1 MRLKF
6 INGNF
11 ITLFIKLDPLNKP
24 FSKFAVFLF
33 FIFLSKWGQVFSQV
47 SFTTSPASIN
57 NTLTLCS
64 GSQILFT
71 NTTAGNVNTI
81 NWTFPG
87 GNPGNANTNGPH
99 IVTFSTPGTYVI
111 SLSVNGGVASTMQVV
126 IQASST
132 SSNLNLLLDNAC
144 VSGSGFGSST
154 FNDVTYFTSCAN
166 SFQGDNICLY
176 TTTTLTNNNSI
187 HNIFW
192 GDGTSNLYT
201 GSNIPSNQLAFQ
213 HYYQN
218 TGASFITYTLQE
230 SNNSCVRSKIYPLY
244 TGANPTAVIS
254 TGGVPTLCNPGS
266 VNYNIIPGT
275 QNTIGTIYTISV
287 NDAGGGSNTSYTFN
301 HPPPASLNHLFNSV
315 SCGTTSVI
323 NSNTYQNSFQVSISS
338 SNACGS
344 SSSAIGPINIQSAPD
359 AIVSTT
365 PSLATYNNKVCQFS
379 NVTFNDISTPGT
391 NINVQGNANSNPP
404 IPPYSCNNI
413 YKKIW
418 RLYGPLG
425 LITMSNAY
433 ATILSGSLG
442 TSQILSSANS
452 WVSGSTNVDVQFLL
466 PGNYKMT
473 LYVGA
478 QNNPCGIDSTVTN
491 ICVTPDFQVNIT
503 SPFVTA
509 CAPAIG
515 IFQNNSTPAQCNL
528 NNVSAWTVTPSN
540 PQNCGQPAWSYN
552 NNTNAQ
558 SLNASVAFTGPG
570 VYTVQLQNSLNSPVF
585 SNTTPLGC
593 QPKTTTAQITIK
605 APPVI
610 TLPPTFSFCED
621 ASFNPSATVNNCYGI
636 DALTFAWNFN
646 PNNNIPFN
654 SQPNPLLSANPNPGI
669 IYPQVGGPFP
679 FTVSVTN
686 ECGTTIE
693 NSTITITAEASA
705 SISYVGSPFCT
716 SITTPQAVTQA
727 GTTGGSYSSSTDL
740 NINAS
745 TGAITPS
752 LSIPGIYTVTYTVA
766 ASGGCAAVSTTAS
779 VTITAAP
786 TAIISYAGPFCKSET
801 VLQNVTLN
809 GTGAYTGGTF
819 SATPSG
825 LTIVS
830 SGTNAGAI
838 TPNTSS
844 AGTYTVT
851 YTIPASGG
859 CAAVPVTTTVTI
871 TPTPVTPIISY
882 SGPYCTSENA
892 PQAVTQTGA
901 IGGTYSASPSGLS
914 INASTGAITPSL
926 SIPGIYTVTYTVAAS
941 GGCAAVST
949 TASVTITAAPTAIIS
964 YAGPFCKSETVLQN
978 VTLNGTGAY
987 TGGTFSATP
996 SGLTIVSSGT
1006 NAGAITPNTSSA
1018 GTYTVTY
1025 TIPASGG
1032 CAAVPV
1038 TTTVTITP
1046 TPVTPII
1053 SYSGPYCTSENAPQA
1068 VTQTGAI
1075 GGTYSASPS
1084 GLSINAITGAIT
1096 PSASTAGT
1104 YTVTYTVA
1112 AAGGCAV
1119 VSATTTITINAVPSF
1134 LNTSIS
1140 ICSDLPIGFTFT
1152 SNPTPGVSS
1161 WNIVDTIMQS
1171 GLIPSNTN
1179 FQMAPNG
1186 STTTANLSAIAND
1199 VYTNTS
1205 GTNKTVTYKVVPTG
1219 SNGCLGDTFNI
1230 FVTILP
1236 EPVVS
1241 DTLYQNICSNTIL
1254 NSVFP
1259 PSFPVISPVWYYV
1272 NNLTFIGT
1280 VTIAGGQPITS
1291 NGAQIV
1297 ANAYPNTASQ
1307 DDIFLNTGSS
1317 TATVV
1322 YNVTPISTFGCV
1334 GSNFYMSVEI
1344 IPSNVAMLNEDTI
1357 IRCSGE
1363 CINLNLM
1370 SNSSLSPIWHYIPS
1384 NNNLQTPS
1392 QSVQFSPTISDCLI
1406 NTGNDIEQ
1414 IEYEVQ
1420 FIVGSDPNAG
1430 CPSSPDTITVFVNP
1444 LPTINPSADLNLCLD
1459 FATNP
1464 ILFTGNVT
1472 GSVYNWTAT
1481 NLNVGL
1487 PSLTGVNSIPSFL
1500 TTNSGLSPISTIVEV
1515 TPVFINNNVQCEGPI
1530 DQFTITINPVPS
1542 VFPVNEIILCEGE
1555 LSSSVILLGTLGGT
1569 IFNWVNSN
1577 VSVGLASPGAGNI
1590 PVFTAQNPTLLPI
1603 QSTVTVTPLFGLAQ
1617 CPGGAISF
1625 DITVK
1630 PAPTI
1635 IPQNA
1640 SICSGDTLDIN
1651 LSANLASTFQWFA
1664 TPNLNVLNETYT
1676 PTQNTDIINDLLVQ
1690 TTTIPQTVQYNVSA
1704 ISTQYNCESSP
1715 TIFNVIVNPLPVPSF
1730 TILNPPFCDLSP
1742 ISFQNNTTGILDF
1755 TWSFDDGIYSN
1766 LYSPSHQFPTFGAYD
1781 VQLNAI
1787 NPQTGCVDSIVNQ
1800 IIISPTPSA
1809 VFSYSDSLGCDVLD
1823 VTYTAVSSNPTWD
1836 YFWDFGN
1843 GETLQQASSVGYQFD
1858 LEGCYDVSLTVTNN
1872 NGCTATQLYTDIAC
1886 VYDSPIA
1893 SFSTDQYVLNEID
1906 PLVSF
1911 YNNSINANSFE
1922 WEFGDG
1928 TNSFAENPTHSY
1940 PEDAASYLVTLVAY
1954 NEISCTDSATI
1965 TIVILKDVGLYVPNS
1980 FTPDGDEY
1988 NHTFYPVL
1996 TEGFKKDSYHM
2007 SIFDRWGELV
2017 FESYDPSFG
2026 WNGTYGKNGIQC
2038 QIGTYTWVIEVIE
2051 LQSAVNRKYSG
2062 HLNLIR

>member
-1 MRLKF
+1 MTDTKV
-6 INGNF
+6 I
-11 ITLFIKLDPLNKP
+11 
-24 FSKFAVFLF
+24 
-33 FIFLSKWGQVFSQV
+33 
-47 SFTTSPASIN
+47 
-57 NTLTLCS
+57 
-64 GSQILFT
+64 
-71 NTTAGNVNTI
+71 TI
-81 NWTFPG
+81 NP
-87 GNPGNANTNGPH
+87 
-99 IVTFSTPGTYVI
+99 
-111 SLSVNGGVASTMQVV
+111 
-126 IQASST
+126 
-132 SSNLNLLLDNAC
+132 
-144 VSGSGFGSST
+144 
-154 FNDVTYFTSCAN
+154 
-166 SFQGDNICLY
+166 
-176 TTTTLTNNNSI
+176 
-187 HNIFW
+187 
-192 GDGTSNLYT
+192 
-201 GSNIPSNQLAFQ
+201 
-213 HYYQN
+213 
-218 TGASFITYTLQE
+218 
-230 SNNSCVRSKIYPLY
+230 
-244 TGANPTAVIS
+244 
-254 TGGVPTLCNPGS
+254 
-266 VNYNIIPGT
+266 
-275 QNTIGTIYTISV
+275 
-287 NDAGGGSNTSYTFN
+287 
-301 HPPPASLNHLFNSV
+301 
-315 SCGTTSVI
+315 
-323 NSNTYQNSFQVSISS
+323 
-338 SNACGS
+338 
-344 SSSAIGPINIQSAPD
+344 
-359 AIVSTT
+359 
-365 PSLATYNNKVCQFS
+365 
-379 NVTFNDISTPGT
+379 
-391 NINVQGNANSNPP
+391 
-404 IPPYSCNNI
+404 
-413 YKKIW
+413 
-418 RLYGPLG
+418 
-425 LITMSNAY
+425 
-433 ATILSGSLG
+433 
-442 TSQILSSANS
+442 
-452 WVSGSTNVDVQFLL
+452 
-466 PGNYKMT
+466 
-473 LYVGA
+473 
-478 QNNPCGIDSTVTN
+478 
-491 ICVTPDFQVNIT
+491 
-503 SPFVTA
+503 
-509 CAPAIG
+509 
-515 IFQNNSTPAQCNL
+515 
-528 NNVSAWTVTPSN
+528 
-540 PQNCGQPAWSYN
+540 
-552 NNTNAQ
+552 
-558 SLNASVAFTGPG
+558 
-570 VYTVQLQNSLNSPVF
+570 SPVF
-585 SNTTPLGC
+585 SN
-593 QPKTTTAQITIK
+593 
-605 APPVI
+605 I
-610 TLPPTFSFCED
+610 TLS
-621 ASFNPSATVNNCYGI
+621 
-636 DALTFAWNFN
+636 
-646 PNNNIPFN
+646 
-654 SQPNPLLSANPNPGI
+654 
-669 IYPQVGGPFP
+669 
-679 FTVSVTN
+679 
-686 ECGTTIE
+686 
-693 NSTITITAEASA
+693 
-705 SISYVGSPFCT
+705 
-716 SITTPQAVTQA
+716 
-727 GTTGGSYSSSTDL
+727 
-740 NINAS
+740 
-745 TGAITPS
+745 
-752 LSIPGIYTVTYTVA
+752 
-766 ASGGCAAVSTTAS
+766 
-779 VTITAAP
+779 
-786 TAIISYAGPFCKSET
+786 K
-801 VLQNVTLN
+801 
-809 GTGAYTGGTF
+809 
-819 SATPSG
+819 
-825 LTIVS
+825 
-830 SGTNAGAI
+830 
-838 TPNTSS
+838 
-844 AGTYTVT
+844 
-851 YTIPASGG
+851 
-859 CAAVPVTTTVTI
+859 
-871 TPTPVTPIISY
+871 
-882 SGPYCTSENA
+882 
-892 PQAVTQTGA
+892 
-901 IGGTYSASPSGLS
+901 
-914 INASTGAITPSL
+914 
-926 SIPGIYTVTYTVAAS
+926 
-941 GGCAAVST
+941 
-949 TASVTITAAPTAIIS
+949 
-964 YAGPFCKSETVLQN
+964 
-978 VTLNGTGAY
+978 
-987 TGGTFSATP
+987 
-996 SGLTIVSSGT
+996 
-1006 NAGAITPNTSSA
+1006 
-1018 GTYTVTY
+1018 
-1025 TIPASGG
+1025 
-1032 CAAVPV
+1032 
-1038 TTTVTITP
+1038 
-1046 TPVTPII
+1046 
-1053 SYSGPYCTSENAPQA
+1053 
-1068 VTQTGAI
+1068 
-1075 GGTYSASPS
+1075 
-1084 GLSINAITGAIT
+1084 
-1096 PSASTAGT
+1096 
-1104 YTVTYTVA
+1104 
-1112 AAGGCAV
+1112 
-1119 VSATTTITINAVPSF
+1119 
-1134 LNTSIS
+1134 
-1140 ICSDLPIGFTFT
+1140 CSDLPIGFSFPSNT
-1152 SNPTPGVSS
+1152 SPSVFS
-1161 WNIVDTIMQS
+1161 WNIFDTIMQP
-1171 GLIPSNTN
+1171 GLLPAVSN
-1179 FQMAPNG
+1179 FQLG
-1186 STTTANLSAIAND
+1186 STLNFSALAND

-1205 GTNKTVTYKVVPTG
+1205 GANKTVTYKVVPAG

-1254 NSVFP
+1254 NRVFP

-1307 DDIFLNTGSS
+1307 DDKFINTGSS

-1322 YNVTPISTFGCV
+1322 YNVTPISAFGCV

-1357 IRCSGE
+1357 IICSGE
-1363 CINLNLM
+1363 CINLNLT

-1420 FIVGSDPNAG
+1420 FIVGSNPNAG

-1444 LPTINPSADLNLCLD
+1444 LPTVNPSADLNLCHD
-1459 FATNP
+1459 FATNT

-1487 PSLTGVNSIPSFL
+1487 PSLIGVNSIPSFL

-1515 TPVFINNNVQCEGPI
+1515 TPIFINNNIQCEGPI

-1542 VFPVNEIILCEGE
+1542 VFSVNDIILCEGE

-1617 CPGGAISF
+1617 CPGDSISF

-1651 LSANLASTFQWFA
+1651 LSADLASTFQWFA

-1742 ISFQNNTTGILDF
+1742 ISFQNNTIGILDF

-1843 GETLQQASSVGYQFD
+1843 GVTTQQASSVGYQFD

-2051 LQSAVNRKYSG
+2051 LQSAVNRKFNG
-2062 HLNLIR
+2062 HVNLIR